1 MKWLVF
7 WRKKR
12 TKILID
18 SADIKKA
25 REIERYYTIAG
36 ITTNPTI
43 LSKIEGTLENKLKE
57 LKEFTY
63 GKYEVH
69 VQTTESEVEKIVEE
83 AKKLRDYFGE
93 SFYIKIPVTKSG
105 LEAMKLCSKEDI
117 RVTATAILTPMQAL
131 AAAKNGANYVA
142 PYVNRME
149 NVGQDAKEAILEISN
164 LLIDYPTEI
173 LAASFK
179 NVKQVQDIL
188 RCGAEAVTIAPE
200 IIEAS
205 IWHPYTDKSV
215 FDFEKDWGNRFGDKK
230 IVDGI

>member
-1 MKWLVF
+1 M
-7 WRKKR
+7 

-25 REIERYYTIAG
+25 REIEKYYTIAG

-131 AAAKNGANYVA
+131 AAAKNRANYVA

>member
-1 MKWLVF
+1 M
-7 WRKKR
+7 

-25 REIERYYTIAG
+25 REIEKYYTIAG

-43 LSKIEGTLENKLKE
+43 LSKIEGSLEDKLKE

-105 LEAMKLCSKEDI
+105 LEAMKHCSKEDI

>member
-1 MKWLVF
+1 M
-7 WRKKR
+7 

-43 LSKIEGTLENKLKE
+43 LSKIEGSLEDKLKE

-188 RCGAEAVTIAPE
+188 RCGAEAVTIAPK

>member
-1 MKWLVF
+1 M
-7 WRKKR
+7 

-93 SFYIKIPVTKSG
+93 SFYIKISVTKSG
-105 LEAMKLCSKEDI
+105 LEAMKLCSKENI
-117 RVTATAILTPMQAL
+117 RVTATAILTAMQAL

-188 RCGAEAVTIAPE
+188 RCGAEAATIAPE

-215 FDFEKDWGNRFGDKK
+215 FDFEKDWENRFGDKK

>member
-1 MKWLVF
+1 M
-7 WRKKR
+7 

-25 REIERYYTIAG
+25 KEIEKYYTIAG

-43 LSKIEGTLENKLKE
+43 LSKIEGSLEDKLKE